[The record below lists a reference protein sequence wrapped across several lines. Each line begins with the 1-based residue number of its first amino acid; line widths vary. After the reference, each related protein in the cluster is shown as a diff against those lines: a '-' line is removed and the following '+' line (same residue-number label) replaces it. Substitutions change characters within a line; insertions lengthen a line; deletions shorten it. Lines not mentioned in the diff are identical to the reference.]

1 LSCRPPRT
9 GLLEAS
15 KDYRLLLT
23 MGYPYDASLDLV
35 GSKHLLSREE
45 RLLLFRCVHS
55 EDFALGIASRIK
67 TEGVN
72 EIVLDFYN
80 VLITVLSILSGD
92 CVYLCD
98 DCIVRDL
105 RGSKIRRSDE
115 QNIPRAIEHIVAE
128 SIEHGL
134 RKVIVVADKAVSHSA
149 EHVQLFR
156 ATAESRG
163 IVAESIL
170 SDTADSTIVK
180 TAKECPHCAVA
191 TTDGVILSL
200 IDNAVFPLT
209 TLLSKRLSARICFCF
224 TFGWRCG
231 AFSPMCT
238 SGSAVYEMPSCVN
251 D

>member
-1 LSCRPPRT
+1 
-9 GLLEAS
+9 
-15 KDYRLLLT
+15 
-23 MGYPYDASLDLV
+23 MGYPYDVSLDLV

-55 EDFALGIASRIK
+55 EDFALDIASRIK

-72 EIVLDFYN
+72 EAILDLYN

-115 QNIPRAIEHIVAE
+115 LNISKAIEYIVAE
-128 SIEHGL
+128 SVEHGL

-156 ATAESRG
+156 ASAENHG

-180 TAKECPHCAVA
+180 TARECSRCAVA

-200 IDNAVFPLT
+200 IDNAIFPLT
-209 TLLSKRLSARICFCF
+209 TLLSKRLSAKICFCF
-224 TFGWRCG
+224 TFGWWCG
-231 AFSPMCT
+231 AFRPMCA
-238 SGSAVYEMPSCVN
+238 SGSAADEVPSCIN